1 MLPGI
6 PRVASQCAQTR
17 LEELLLS
24 LTDHLSPLV
33 IDEVQMV
40 GLAASWLAVV
50 GVVRGC
56 TNPVSANPRLYWS
69 KVEEAE
75 DFHSAC

>member
-1 MLPGI
+1 
-6 PRVASQCAQTR
+6 
-17 LEELLLS
+17 
-24 LTDHLSPLV
+24 LV